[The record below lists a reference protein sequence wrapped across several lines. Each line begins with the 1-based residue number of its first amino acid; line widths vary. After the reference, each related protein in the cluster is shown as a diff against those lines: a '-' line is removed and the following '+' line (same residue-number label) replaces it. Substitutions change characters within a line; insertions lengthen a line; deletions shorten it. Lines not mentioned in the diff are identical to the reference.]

1 MHYYVMTG
9 VHVVHVLI
17 GLTFLMVVRRE
28 LRGATTPRMQLIES
42 GGIYWHM
49 VDFLWFM
56 IFSLLYLMR

>member
-1 MHYYVMTG
+1 MHYSVMTG
-9 VHVVHVLI
+9 VHVAHILI
-17 GLTFLMVVRRE
+17 GLTFLTVVRRE
-28 LRGATTPRMQLIES
+28 LREAQTPRMALVEA